1 MCCKDDE
8 SFCFFIPNQLSG
20 SVSSK
25 IKEVM
30 SGVPDLVGL
39 VIDGFLGSIF
49 RVFIAVAMVWHIH
62 CTFSF
67 LMAAWI
73 GVSIVGTIL
82 ASGEAKILFRKA
94 AEVRASVLGRMV
106 DFFSNILSV
115 Q

>member
-1 MCCKDDE
+1 MNH
-8 SFCFFIPNQLSG
+8 SVSLFQNQLSG

-62 CTFSF
+62 CTVSF